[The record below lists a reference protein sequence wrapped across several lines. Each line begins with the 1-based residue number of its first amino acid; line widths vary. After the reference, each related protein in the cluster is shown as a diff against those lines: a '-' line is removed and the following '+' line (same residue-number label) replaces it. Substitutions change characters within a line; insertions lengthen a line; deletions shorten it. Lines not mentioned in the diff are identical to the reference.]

1 MKLNR
6 TLFTLCLLTAPL
18 VATAQIAS
26 VTGYGKH
33 VIDPVTKVKSA
44 LYTFKLEPLQ
54 KGRTLGL
61 FFLGNAPSEAQF
73 YYEAIYKDV
82 SEEDKTPPIV
92 VGSPSGWAGE
102 TADMMESNQYAIHWG
117 CRELVYCLKAGQS
130 SDKFTVKL
138 PKADPAYVSAYYTFG
153 EYYGPANHDR
163 VIPFDTIAPRFDFSV
178 VTYASGRNAASPRT
192 DWTEVVVTP
201 TISDNYDPYPVS
213 LLDSV
218 TSSDASF
225 VASSDV
231 EVGNGVANGAANGTT
246 FCDEVLSF
254 WSKNSPNRQYV
265 VKYTGMDASGNKT
278 KVSKTIWAP

>member
-6 TLFTLCLLTAPL
+6 TLFMLFLLTAPL
-18 VATAQIAS
+18 AATAEIAS

-54 KGRTLGL
+54 KGRTFGS
-61 FFLGNAPSEAQF
+61 FFLGDAPGEAQF
-73 YYEAIYKDV
+73 YYEVIYKNLMKPRV
-82 SEEDKTPPIV
+82 PAIV

-102 TADMMESNQYAIHWG
+102 EARMMESLQYEIQWG

-138 PKADPAYVSAYYTFG
+138 PKADPAYVRAYYSFG

-225 VASSDV
+225 VAGDV
-231 EVGNGVANGAANGTT
+231 EVGNGAT
-246 FCDEVLSF
+246 FGDEVLSF
-254 WSKNSPNRQYV
+254 WIKNAPNRQYV

>member
-44 LYTFKLEPLQ
+44 LYTFKVDATQ
-54 KGRTLGL
+54 KGFGVDS
-61 FFLGNAPSEAQF
+61 FFLGDAPGEAQF
-73 YYEAIYKDV
+73 YYEAVYKDV
-82 SEEDKTPPIV
+82 SEEDMTPPIV
-92 VGSPSGWAGE
+92 VGSPSGWVGRE
-102 TADMMESNQYAIHWG
+102 SPMMESNQYEIRWG
-117 CRELVYCLKAGQS
+117 RCTAAYCLKAGQS

-138 PKADPAYVSAYYTFG
+138 PKADPAYVSAYYKG
-153 EYYGPANHDR
+153 SEWVPPPYALRR
-163 VIPFDTIAPRFDFSV
+163 VIPFDTVTPSFDFSV

-192 DWTEVVVTP
+192 GWTEVVVTP

-225 VASSDV
+225 VASDV
-231 EVGNGVANGAANGTT
+231 EVGNGAANGAANGAT
-246 FCDEVLSF
+246 FGDEVLSF
-254 WSKNSPNRQYV
+254 WIKNAPNRQYV